1 MLILGSRLLGTPVMS
16 LQTGGKLATTTKPII
31 DPANLHIVAYEI
43 EGPLLT
49 QTPSLLRTADI
60 REYGRLGMIIDSSDE
75 LIGVDDVLKIEALY
89 KSRFP
94 LIGMTVIDEQ
104 NHKLGKI
111 DDYTVDTLQYT
122 IQQLNVSKG
131 FLRSLTDT
139 GHLIHRSQ
147 IVEINDKTIVVKSG
161 AKKSVEPVMEAMR
174 GEFVNPFR
182 QPSPSTEPET
192 FQE

>member
-1 MLILGSRLLGTPVMS
+1 MS
-16 LQTGGKLATTTKPII
+16 LQTGGKLASTTKPII

-75 LIGVDDVLKIEALY
+75 IIGIDDVLKIEALY

-104 NHKLGKI
+104 KHKLGKI

-131 FLRSLTDT
+131 FLRGFSDT

-147 IVEINDKTIVVKSG
+147 IVEINDKTIVVKST

-174 GEFVNPFR
+174 NEFVNPFR
-182 QPSPSTEPET
+182 QPAPSTEPET
-192 FQE
+192 MQE

>member
-75 LIGVDDVLKIEALY
+75 LVGVDDVLKIEALY

-147 IVEINDKTIVVKSG
+147 IVEINDKTIIVKSG